1 MTKPIETVTLT
12 FDEYHAAEEEKRLL
26 PKFFVVN
33 ALGQYVFVKTKDRAE
48 AQSFIDEEYGKGKY
62 RIRTY
67 SQDMLLHQMQHR
79 LATETRKSQAKYRN
93 ENFGLLYK

>member
-1 MTKPIETVTLT
+1 MTKPTETITLT
-12 FDEYHAAEEEKRLL
+12 FDEYHAAKEEKRLL

-33 ALGQYVFVKTKDRAE
+33 ALGQYVFIKTKDRAK

-62 RIRTY
+62 KVRSY
-67 SQDMLLHQMQHR
+67 VQDGVASGDASCR
-79 LATETRKSQAKYRN
+79 ATETRKSQAKYRN